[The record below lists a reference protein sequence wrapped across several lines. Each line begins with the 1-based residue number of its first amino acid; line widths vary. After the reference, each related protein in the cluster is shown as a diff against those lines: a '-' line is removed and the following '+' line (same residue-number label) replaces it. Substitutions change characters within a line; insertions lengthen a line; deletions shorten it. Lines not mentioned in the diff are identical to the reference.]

1 MLYYLSNILG
11 DWAILDI
18 RKKNSKLNDRLEGI
32 VLQTSDDS
40 LWYVGEYS
48 YAWAKKSCRKLS
60 KVEAES
66 FHNLGYY
73 SPLKLAVDFDNTL
86 FHTTLI
92 NFPMI
97 FHQKLIH
104 KIVASYV
111 RYKKKKGWTIILNT
125 LREKGKG
132 LEEALEA
139 CKIYNIPIDLVNENL
154 QVDIDKWGD
163 SRKIACTLSIDD
175 TQVGLI
181 GFLLRKCR

>member
-1 MLYYLSNILG
+1 MLYYISNILG
-11 DWAILDI
+11 DWAILDVNN
-18 RKKNSKLNDRLEGI
+18 KLKNRLEGR
-32 VLQTSDDS
+32 VLQTSDES
-40 LWYVGEYS
+40 PWYVGEYS
-48 YAWAKKSCRKLS
+48 HAWNKKSCRKLS
-60 KVEAES
+60 KVEVDS
-66 FHNLGYY
+66 FNNLGYY

-86 FHTTLI
+86 FHTTLA

-97 FHQKLIH
+97 FNQKFIH
-104 KIVASYV
+104 KLVAAYV
-111 RYKKKKGWTIILNT
+111 RYKKKKGWVIILNT

-132 LEEALEA
+132 LEEALAA
-139 CKIYNIPIDLVNENL
+139 CKHFKIPIDYVNENL

>member
-1 MLYYLSNILG
+1 MLYYISNILK

-18 RKKNSKLNDRLEGI
+18 DKKSIKLKNSLEGR

-40 LWYVGEYS
+40 PWYVGEYS
-48 YAWAKKSCRKLS
+48 TWTKKSCRKLT
-60 KVEAES
+60 KTEEES
-66 FHNLGYY
+66 FNNLGYY

-86 FHTTLI
+86 FHTTLA

-97 FHQKLIH
+97 FNQKLIH
-104 KIVASYV
+104 KVVASYV
-111 RYKKKKGWTIILNT
+111 RYKKKKGWVIILNT

-132 LEEALEA
+132 LEEALAA
-139 CKIYNIPIDLVNENL
+139 CKHFKIPIDYVNENL